1 MTPTTY
7 SVLTFRG
14 AAQGWQLRT
23 SRKRSEACNFLVLLN
38 RVENNLLHKVV
49 AD

>member
-1 MTPTTY
+1 MTY

-14 AAQGWQLRT
+14 AANGWQTRT
-23 SRKRSEACNFLVLLN
+23 AKRDRAAAARFLLLIN
-38 RVENNLLHKVV
+38 RVENDLLHKVI